1 MPTARG
7 LPRFFLLLLGL
18 AAAACQADPG
28 GRDAEQADLPVA
40 EIFDSAG
47 IRIVENARPAEGS
60 RLGWRVGPEPTVSI
74 GVVEGEA
81 SHMFSG
87 VASAAKLPGGR
98 IVVADGSSRELRM
111 FDSAGTHLVTWGG
124 EGEGPGEFWWLNHV
138 APWPGDSIVAWFPR
152 RGRIAVFDSGGG
164 YGRSFGMSSDCPLG
178 CPSPLAA
185 RRDGTIL
192 TTAPG
197 ERYDSAVLQV
207 WNGDGVRVTS
217 FDMMPDRET
226 WTWTQDNGYV
236 QRESV
241 AYGSVLAKGLW
252 GDLIVAS
259 ATNRYEIRAFRV
271 DGTLARIVRREHVSR
286 VPTQGDFDHFLE
298 SEIADYSA
306 FFSQAPAPAS
316 EVEKIVER
324 RRRTLESAAMADIF
338 PAFSSFV
345 GDALDH
351 LWIREYDFPGE
362 GRPAPL
368 WTVFDPEGR
377 VLGFVETP
385 EGLRIFE
392 IGEDYILG
400 RMRDELGVEYV
411 QVWPLERT

>member
-1 MPTARG
+1 MKTHPAA
-7 LPRFFLLLLGL
+7 PFPFLLLFGVTLTG
-18 AAAACQADPG
+18 CERNP
-28 GRDAEQADLPVA
+28 DLRNPDQTDQPLT

-60 RLGWRVGPEPTVSI
+60 RLGWLVGPEPSLSI

-87 VASAAKLPGGR
+87 VVRAAKLPDGR
-98 IVVADGSSRELRM
+98 IVVADGGSRELRM

-124 EGEGPGEFWWLNHV
+124 EGEGPGEFWWLNYV
-138 APWPGDSIVAWFPR
+138 APWPGDSIVSWFPR
-152 RGRIAVFDSGGG
+152 RGRIAVFGSDGS
-164 YGRSFGMSSDCPLG
+164 YGRSFGVSSDCPLG

-207 WNGDGVRVTS
+207 WNGDGERVTT
-217 FDMMPDRET
+217 FDRMPDRET

-271 DGTLARIVRREHVSR
+271 DGTLARIVRREHVPR
-286 VPTQGDFDHFLE
+286 VPTQGDFDRYLE
-298 SEIADYSA
+298 SEIATYSS
-306 FFSQAPAPAS
+306 FLSQMPAPAS
-316 EVEKIVER
+316 EVEKIVDR
-324 RRRTLESAAMADIF
+324 RRRTLESATMADIF
-338 PAFSSFV
+338 PAFSSFI
-345 GDALDH
+345 GDALDN
-351 LWIREYDFPGE
+351 LWVREYGFPGE
-362 GRPAPL
+362 RRPAPL

-377 VLGFVETP
+377 VLGFVQTP
-385 EGLRIFE
+385 RGLRIFE
-392 IGEDYILG
+392 IGVDYILG
-400 RMRDELGVEYV
+400 RVRDELGVEYV
-411 QVWPLERT
+411 QIWPLERR